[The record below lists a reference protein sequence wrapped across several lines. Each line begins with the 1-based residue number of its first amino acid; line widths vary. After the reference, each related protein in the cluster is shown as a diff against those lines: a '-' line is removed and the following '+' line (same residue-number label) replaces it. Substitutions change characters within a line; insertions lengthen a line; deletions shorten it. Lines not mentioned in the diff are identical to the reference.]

1 MSFAHPIWPRFLPTT
16 TVLALA
22 RLGPIGRLKA
32 PGTWGSLAGL
42 MYQLV
47 FFHDLWPVVSFFCAL
62 PGLWLA
68 VVMCGE
74 AEFRLGR
81 RDPGEVVL
89 DEFAVMPL
97 CFLGWRHVQAVLQ
110 TVLPEWASQGYWIVL
125 LAGFAVFRFFDI
137 LKPLGIARLQKLP
150 GGWGVVADDAAAAL
164 ATCATL
170 HGAALAF
177 AHFGN

>member
-1 MSFAHPIWPRFLPTT
+1 MSFAQPVWPRFLPTT
-16 TVLALA
+16 TVLAFA
-22 RLGPIGRLKA
+22 RVGPIGRLRHA

-42 MYQLV
+42 MYHLV
-47 FFHDLWPVVSFFCAL
+47 FFHEMDAITAALLTL

-89 DEFAVMPL
+89 DEFTVIPL
-97 CFLGWRHVQAVLQ
+97 CFLGWPTMAG
-110 TVLPEWASQGYWIVL
+110 VLPTWAEPWSVL
-125 LAGFAVFRFFDI
+125 VAGFAVFRLFDI
-137 LKPLGIARLQKLP
+137 LKPFGIKKLQDLP
-150 GGWGVVADDAAAAL
+150 GGWGVVADDVAAAL

-170 HGAALAF
+170 HGAAWAWTHF
-177 AHFGN
+177 AA